1 MHHGPQLQDSRK
13 CHPRT
18 SGLEKISFLPDSQPE
33 PRLTSRDILRQTTR
47 QSLQSSVPR
56 LTIRQGERQIQ
67 QGNHRHS
74 AICASTKR
82 QKVKSSHAR
91 CLTYRTSSSPPSQ
104 TRNPPSGCLSR
115 LSHCHLHQSDA
126 HHASTEMNNSHRV
139 SIYQSQCLTTNHGKR
154 QHGRITACQMRSLA
168 MATSKS
174 SGGVLHGT
182 ESCDDTVLVSTS
194 CTPLF
199 FSRSFYYLI

>member
-1 MHHGPQLQDSRK
+1 MLWL
-13 CHPRT
+13 T
-18 SGLEKISFLPDSQPE
+18 
-33 PRLTSRDILRQTTR
+33 TSRSVDSYHSCYVLAGLSATQNHHYRTD
-47 QSLQSSVPR
+47 SSIVSDGFSSAFSWKSSPNKSADNVFSK
-56 LTIRQGERQIQ
+56 GDRQIQ
-67 QGNHRHS
+67 QGNNRHS

-82 QKVKSSHAR
+82 QKVDSSHAR

-115 LSHCHLHQSDA
+115 LSHCHLHKSDA

-194 CTPLF
+194 CTPF
-199 FSRSFYYLI
+199 FSRSFYYLN